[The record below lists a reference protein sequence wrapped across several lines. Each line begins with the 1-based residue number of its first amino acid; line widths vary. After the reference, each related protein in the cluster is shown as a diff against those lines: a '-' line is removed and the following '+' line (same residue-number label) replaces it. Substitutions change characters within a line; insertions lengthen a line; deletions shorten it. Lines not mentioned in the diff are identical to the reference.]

1 MSTPQA
7 AHRKDVYYA
16 SLSRKD
22 FEVASI
28 LPSYQEWK
36 RNEQFQIWFKT
47 YKQEL
52 YDLFHIFQTNLS
64 TLDYNEN
71 ELSFQQFATVIYR
84 NSSGR
89 VVRQKQDISLDDFAA
104 EKIES
109 DVKENIEILDYKVHG
124 LDVNNLRPK
133 NRR

>member
-1 MSTPQA
+1 MSTPQS
-7 AHRKDVYYA
+7 AHRKDLYYA

-28 LPSYQEWK
+28 LPSFQEWK
-36 RNEQFQIWFKT
+36 RNQQFQIWFKT

-52 YDLFHIFQTNLS
+52 YDLFYIFQTNLS
-64 TLDYNEN
+64 TIDFNEI
-71 ELSFQQFATVIYR
+71 ELTFQQFATVIYR

-89 VVRQKQDISLDDFAA
+89 VVRQKQEFSLDDFPVDKSVSCVKD
-104 EKIES
+104 EEVITEFKI
-109 DVKENIEILDYKVHG
+109 HG

-133 NRR
+133 NHQ